1 MTPRRVLLTGG
12 AGFIGSHC
20 ADAFV
25 ADGDALTILDDLSS
39 GVRAHVPA
47 AAVFHRI
54 DIRSPEAARLA
65 REGRFDVVV
74 HCAAQMDVRKSVAD
88 PRFDAQVNID
98 GTLNLLE
105 AIRASSPSARFVFAS
120 TGGALYGDRAEVPTS
135 ESARCAPQS
144 PYGVAKLAVEHY
156 LGYYARVHGLDA
168 VALRFSNVYG
178 PRQDPHGEAGVV
190 AIFCD
195 RILDGAPLTIYGD
208 GRQTRD
214 YVYVMDVVQA
224 VRLAAHGTFRDAVD
238 GARALNIGT
247 GRETD
252 VITLA
257 TLLSTAADAP
267 LRVEH
272 APARAGE
279 QSRSAVRNDAAARA
293 LGWRP
298 ATDLEDGLRQT
309 WSWFAARRAG
319 APR

>member
-1 MTPRRVLLTGG
+1 
-12 AGFIGSHC
+12 
-20 ADAFV
+20 
-25 ADGDALTILDDLSS
+25 
-39 GVRAHVPA
+39 
-47 AAVFHRI
+47 
-54 DIRSPEAARLA
+54 
-65 REGRFDVVV
+65 
-74 HCAAQMDVRKSVAD
+74 
-88 PRFDAQVNID
+88 
-98 GTLNLLE
+98 
-105 AIRASSPSARFVFAS
+105 
-120 TGGALYGDRAEVPTS
+120 
-135 ESARCAPQS
+135 
-144 PYGVAKLAVEHY
+144 
-156 LGYYARVHGLDA
+156 
-168 VALRFSNVYG
+168 
-178 PRQDPHGEAGVV
+178 
-190 AIFCD
+190 
-195 RILDGAPLTIYGD
+195 
-208 GRQTRD
+208 
-214 YVYVMDVVQA
+214 MDVVQA

-279 QSRSAVRNDAAARA
+279 QSRSAVRNDAAVRA

>member
-1 MTPRRVLLTGG
+1 MTIRRVLLTGG
-12 AGFIGSHC
+12 AGFIGSQC

-25 ADGDALTILDDLSS
+25 ADGDAVTVLDDLSS
-39 GVRAHVPA
+39 GVRGQVPA
-47 AAVFHRI
+47 AAEFHAI
-54 DIRSPEAARLA
+54 DIRSPEAARIV
-65 REGRFDVVV
+65 REGRFDLVV

-98 GTLNLLE
+98 GSLNLLE
-105 AIRASSPSARFVFAS
+105 ALRASAPRSRFVFAS
-120 TGGALYGDRAEVPTS
+120 TGGAIYGDRAEPPTA
-135 ESARCAPQS
+135 ESAPTAPLS
-144 PYGVAKLAVEHY
+144 PYGVAKLSVEHY

-168 VALRFSNVYG
+168 VSLRFSNVYG

-195 RILDGAPLTIYGD
+195 RLLDGAPLTVFGD

-214 YVYVMDVVQA
+214 YVFVLDVVQA
-224 VRLAAHGTFRDAVD
+224 VRLAARAKFGDAAD
-238 GARALNIGT
+238 GARAFNIGT

-257 TLLSTAADAP
+257 TLLSAAAAAP
-267 LRVEH
+267 LRLEH

-279 QSRSAVRNDAAARA
+279 QRRSAVRPAAAARA

-298 ATDLEDGLRQT
+298 STTLEEGLRHT

-319 APR
+319 AAR

>member
-39 GVRAHVPA
+39 GVRAHVPG

-135 ESARCAPQS
+135 ESAR
-144 PYGVAKLAVEHY
+144 
-156 LGYYARVHGLDA
+156 
-168 VALRFSNVYG
+168 
-178 PRQDPHGEAGVV
+178 
-190 AIFCD
+190 
-195 RILDGAPLTIYGD
+195 
-208 GRQTRD
+208 
-214 YVYVMDVVQA
+214 
-224 VRLAAHGTFRDAVD
+224 
-238 GARALNIGT
+238 
-247 GRETD
+247 
-252 VITLA
+252 
-257 TLLSTAADAP
+257 
-267 LRVEH
+267 
-272 APARAGE
+272 
-279 QSRSAVRNDAAARA
+279 
-293 LGWRP
+293 
-298 ATDLEDGLRQT
+298 
-309 WSWFAARRAG
+309 
-319 APR
+319 